1 LNKKMTFINL
11 AANLVALLLSII
23 INFFLTPF
31 IVENIGQAAYGFIA
45 LANSMI
51 TYITVVTLAINSM
64 ANRFISIQ
72 IFKGNINKANQYF
85 SSVVIA
91 NLLVSSLVIVVCV
104 PLIINLDKFISIP
117 VELHIDVKWL
127 FSLILINFIINLI
140 SVIYTVGVF
149 VKDKLYLNSI
159 RSAQSV
165 FLKGLALVAL
175 FAVFDARLLFV
186 GIATLVATVFALLW
200 NRYYTRKLTPFLKI
214 TVKDFKFLSIKELI
228 SSGIWNSINKLSSI
242 LHDGLSLLIC
252 NILIG
257 PGPMGLMS
265 IAKVVPSM
273 VYNTLGSITSVF
285 SPNLTKNFAYSK
297 PDAMVNTL
305 NNSIKIMGT
314 LLNVPIVVFIAFGR
328 EFFQLWVPSTD
339 TDAIYIVAVLSIAPL
354 ILSGSTACIYDVFSI
369 TNKLK
374 LQSLVVLAV
383 ACLDLA
389 LILFT
394 LKVTDFGIYAIVAI
408 PCFTSYIKNLVFT
421 FPYAAHCIGQKWYI
435 FYRPAFR
442 SVFCVIVSFFT
453 INSLK
458 RFMDSS
464 TWLEFFLSVAISSI
478 ICLIINALLIWNLN
492 DYKKILDL
500 FRDKYIA
507 KN

>member
-1 LNKKMTFINL
+1 LNKKLTFINL
-11 AANLVALLLSII
+11 AANLIALLLSII

-51 TYITVVTLAINSM
+51 TYITVVTIAINSM

-72 IFKGNINKANQYF
+72 VFQGNIKKANQYF

-91 NLLVSSLVIVVCV
+91 NLLVSLLVILVCV
-104 PLIINLDKFISIP
+104 PLIINLDRFISIP
-117 VELHIDVKWL
+117 RELHIDVKWL
-127 FSLILINFIINLI
+127 FSLILINFVINLI

-149 VKDKLYLNSI
+149 IKDKLYLNSI

-175 FAVFDARLLFV
+175 FAIFDARLLFV
-186 GIATLVATVFALLW
+186 GVASLFATVFALLW
-200 NRYYTRKLTPFLKI
+200 NRYYTKKFTPFFKI
-214 TVKDFKFLSIKELI
+214 TIKDFKLLSIKELV

-242 LHDGLSLLIC
+242 LNDGLSLLIC
-252 NILIG
+252 NIFIG

-273 VYNTLGSITSVF
+273 VYNALGSITSVF
-285 SPNLTKNFAYSK
+285 LPNLTKNFAYT
-297 PDAMVNTL
+297 DREAMVDTL
-305 NNSIKIMGT
+305 NNSIKVMGT
-314 LLNVPIVVFIAFGR
+314 LLNVPIVVFLAFGR

-339 TDAIYIVAVLSIAPL
+339 TNAIYIVAVFSIAPL

-374 LQSLVVLAV
+374 LQSLVVLVV
-383 ACLDLA
+383 ACLDLL
-389 LILFT
+389 LILLA
-394 LKVTDFGIYAIVAI
+394 LKFTDFGIYAIVAI

-421 FPYAAHCIGQKWYI
+421 FPYAARCIGQEWYI
-435 FYRPAFR
+435 FYRPALR
-442 SVFCVIVSFFT
+442 SVFCVVVSFFS

-458 RFMDSS
+458 RIMDSS

-478 ICLIINALLIWNLN
+478 ICLIINVLLIWNLN
-492 DYKKILDL
+492 DYKKIFDL
-500 FRDKYIA
+500 LKVKYIA